1 MVLAPGVSVEQ
12 IQKMIHISPGPG
24 FNRYWIDPQLI
35 GADGRANPAFLL
47 PPTTPGEQG
56 QLIYLRTPSIWN
68 LDASLGKTFP
78 IAPNGGSMTIFLT
91 SRNVLNHPI
100 WSTGLG
106 ALTDA
111 SITSTTFGQTTQP
124 VNGARTIQ
132 LRLEVKF

>member
-1 MVLAPGVSVEQ
+1 
-12 IQKMIHISPGPG
+12 MIHISPGPG

-100 WSTGLG
+100 LERGRR
-106 ALTDA
+106 ADRRQHHEHDVRPDDA
-111 SITSTTFGQTTQP
+111 AGQWRADDSAKAGGQ
-124 VNGARTIQ
+124 V
-132 LRLEVKF
+132 